1 MSAINI
7 TFFCFQPIDIKI
19 TSINYLENTPSL
31 NFAKNKGHPFG
42 WINNFTQY
50 NDAFKHKKIVCL
62 NTPKLSTPPINSNDK
77 TGQFDKYIKAIDA
90 YLIIT
95 PTFSHVM
102 LSLEIHLALPL
113 NTIKNKH
120 NDLNFYQ
127 QIRGM
132 LVEDSTKTSEIRSW
146 AKSIRQEAIE
156 KTEQMLDITK
166 GANSQ
171 ARILPSTGNITC
183 LAKTSDTEHKQLIQ
197 QLLEINTKA
206 ERLPGTVNKI
216 DIQDGIFSFNG
227 RFHTLVIKNNNENE
241 NYRYIPI
248 LYHMQFIWSQL
259 RRLNSSLEDMS
270 RFISNKQVKEL
281 KNHVDTANKL
291 VNHSN
296 YLKQIHESFKLSLE
310 RDNEDIYC
318 KIQGRWN
325 IENML
330 LNVCCYSDSLNT
342 FIEKSYHR
350 KNIAQQQ
357 KQNNS
362 LLLIGVLQIIAL
374 ISVWAD
380 YLQINTKP
388 TIETTKHFLLSWRRL
403 FELSI
408 IELIHISL
416 LPMGLLT
423 VLLLMLSF
431 KRHKN

>member
-1 MSAINI
+1 
-7 TFFCFQPIDIKI
+7 
-19 TSINYLENTPSL
+19 
-31 NFAKNKGHPFG
+31 
-42 WINNFTQY
+42 
-50 NDAFKHKKIVCL
+50 
-62 NTPKLSTPPINSNDK
+62 
-77 TGQFDKYIKAIDA
+77 
-90 YLIIT
+90 
-95 PTFSHVM
+95 
-102 LSLEIHLALPL
+102 
-113 NTIKNKH
+113 
-120 NDLNFYQ
+120 
-127 QIRGM
+127 
-132 LVEDSTKTSEIRSW
+132 
-146 AKSIRQEAIE
+146 
-156 KTEQMLDITK
+156 
-166 GANSQ
+166 
-171 ARILPSTGNITC
+171 
-183 LAKTSDTEHKQLIQ
+183 
-197 QLLEINTKA
+197 
-206 ERLPGTVNKI
+206 
-216 DIQDGIFSFNG
+216 
-227 RFHTLVIKNNNENE
+227 
-241 NYRYIPI
+241 
-248 LYHMQFIWSQL
+248 
-259 RRLNSSLEDMS
+259 MS